1 MHVIV
6 FAIDLNKRRREVPHT
21 AANSPRM
28 SFSTLA
34 VKTLR
39 RYLVTKTKR
48 ACSAKTQCLQRR

>member
-1 MHVIV
+1 MHLIV
-6 FAIDLNKRRREVPHT
+6 FAVDLDKRRREVPHT

-39 RYLVTKTKR
+39 RYLVTKTK
-48 ACSAKTQCLQRR
+48 

>member
-6 FAIDLNKRRREVPHT
+6 FAVDLDKRRREVPTT

-28 SFSTLA
+28 SFRTLA

-39 RYLVTKTKR
+39 RYLVTKTK
-48 ACSAKTQCLQRR
+48 